1 MIRGRR
7 SQHVSTIPR
16 PRSLAGC
23 RQASRGARDLLAA
36 LLACLACTVTP
47 QTPDTAEG
55 RSQAL
60 LDNAP
65 LLLPHEPL
73 DPASVSVE
81 PEERTVESSWVLHL
95 YSWFHSKRYTSS
107 RLVFP
112 GTERDEVVAHL
123 LLPDGPGPYP
133 VVMVFPILAGSHV
146 VSEGLAK
153 ALISHGYAVARL
165 ERPPVD
171 LEDPAV
177 GPQEFSKALRGAVSD
192 GRRLIDFLTTHPR
205 VDERRLA
212 SAGVSLGGIQALLL
226 AQTDPR
232 VRGGFY
238 VMVGGG
244 LAQLLWDSTEKPVR
258 AFRERLRTEEGLE
271 TRETFVQTLQEAT
284 REVDPLT
291 YARLLEPGQVLL
303 ASGRFDRVMP
313 PARTE
318 ELWQA
323 LGRPRWIHLPVGHYQ
338 LAPFFWW
345 TAARGADHLNVLL
358 GRSSSNSRAHV
369 PKTGARGDRDE

>member
-1 MIRGRR
+1 MLHDGASLLR
-7 SQHVSTIPR
+7 S
-16 PRSLAGC
+16 
-23 RQASRGARDLLAA
+23 
-36 LLACLACTVTP
+36 
-47 QTPDTAEG
+47 
-55 RSQAL
+55 
-60 LDNAP
+60 
-65 LLLPHEPL
+65 HEAL

-81 PEERTVESSWVLHL
+81 PEERTVESSWVLDL
-95 YSWFHSKRYTSS
+95 YSWFHSKNYTSS

-112 GTERDEVVAHL
+112 GAESDEAVAHL

-133 VVMVFPILAGSHV
+133 VVVVFPILAGSHV

-165 ERPPVD
+165 ERPAVD
-171 LEDPAV
+171 LADPTV
-177 GPQEFSKALRGAVSD
+177 GPQEFSRAISGAVSD
-192 GRRLIDFLTTHPR
+192 GRRLLDFLATHPR
-205 VDERRLA
+205 VDARRFA

-226 AQTDPR
+226 AQTDSR

-244 LAQLLWDSTEKPVR
+244 LAELLWDSAEKPVR
-258 AFRERLRTEEGLE
+258 TFRDRIRAELGLE
-271 TRETFVQTLQEAT
+271 TRDAFVEGLRDTT

-291 YARLLEPGQVLL
+291 YAPLLEPGMVLL

-318 ELWQA
+318 ELWRA

-345 TAARGADHLNVLL
+345 TVARGADHLDMLL
-358 GRSSSNSRAHV
+358 GA
-369 PKTGARGDRDE
+369 PE

>member
-1 MIRGRR
+1 M
-7 SQHVSTIPR
+7 HEDA
-16 PRSLAGC
+16 SLL
-23 RQASRGARDLLAA
+23 R
-36 LLACLACTVTP
+36 
-47 QTPDTAEG
+47 
-55 RSQAL
+55 
-60 LDNAP
+60 
-65 LLLPHEPL
+65 PHEPL
-73 DPASVSVE
+73 DPRSVSVE
-81 PEERTVESSWVLHL
+81 PEGRTVESSWVLDL
-95 YSWFHSKRYTSS
+95 YTWLHSKSYTSS

-112 GTERDEVVAHL
+112 GTERDEAVAHL

-133 VVMVFPILAGSHV
+133 TVMVFPILAGSHV

-192 GRRLIDFLTTHPR
+192 GRRLIDFLATHPR
-205 VDERRLA
+205 IDERRLA

-244 LAQLLWDSTEKPVR
+244 LAELLWDSTEKPVR
-258 AFRERLRTEEGLE
+258 AFRERIRAERSLESREAFVESLRDS
-271 TRETFVQTLQEAT
+271 T

-291 YARLLEPGQVLL
+291 YSPLLEPDVVLL
-303 ASGRFDRVMP
+303 ASGRFNRVMP
-313 PARTE
+313 PGRTE
-318 ELWQA
+318 ELWEA

-338 LAPFFWW
+338 LAPLFWW
-345 TAARGADHLNVLL
+345 TAARGADHLKLL
-358 GRSSSNSRAHV
+358 LNQMN
-369 PKTGARGDRDE
+369 D

>member
-1 MIRGRR
+1 MG
-7 SQHVSTIPR
+7 V
-16 PRSLAGC
+16 
-23 RQASRGARDLLAA
+23 AA

-47 QTPDTAEG
+47 QASDTPERG
-55 RSQAL
+55 SQL
-60 LDNAP
+60 LLEDAP
-65 LLLPHEPL
+65 LLRPHEPL
-73 DPASVSVE
+73 DPASVSIE
-81 PEERTVESSWVLHL
+81 PEERTVESSWTLDL
-95 YSWFHSKRYTSS
+95 YTWFHSKHYSSS

-112 GTERDEVVAHL
+112 GSEREEVVAHL

-171 LEDPAV
+171 LADPAV
-177 GPQEFSKALRGAVSD
+177 GPQEFSKAISGAVVD
-192 GRRLIDFLTTHPR
+192 GRRLIDFLATHPR
-205 VDERRLA
+205 VDEHRLA

-244 LAQLLWDSTEKPVR
+244 LAELLWDSAEKPIR
-258 AFRERLRTEEGLE
+258 AFRERIRAEWALE
-271 TRETFVQTLQEAT
+271 TREAFVESLRNMT

-291 YARLLEPGQVLL
+291 YAPLLKPGVVLL

-313 PARTE
+313 PPRTE
-318 ELWQA
+318 ALWQA
-323 LGRPRWIHLPVGHYQ
+323 LGKPRWIHLPVGHYQ

-345 TAARGADHLNVLL
+345 TAARGADHLNLL
-358 GRSSSNSRAHV
+358 LDQMN
-369 PKTGARGDRDE
+369 D